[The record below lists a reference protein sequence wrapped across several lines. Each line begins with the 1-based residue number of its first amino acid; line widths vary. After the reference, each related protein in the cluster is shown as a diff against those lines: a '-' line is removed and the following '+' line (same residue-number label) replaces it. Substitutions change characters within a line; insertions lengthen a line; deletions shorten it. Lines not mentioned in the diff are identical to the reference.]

1 MVKTVII
8 RKRTIFIYG
17 LLVLVLAI
25 GVVVLETFINKSN
38 NDEYITYAQAAKMI
52 AYANVDD
59 AQAFETGEV
68 WYKPYIEYVNINGYM
83 QCEEPDDYIMMKDV
97 YILSKKLNAGDT
109 TFESVGIQ
117 SLSQLKNNNRVVTKQ
132 DFIDYYILLLPY
144 CSNGQDVEKVE
155 LGIAVTPDE
164 LYVSECDM
172 YTS

>member
-59 AQAFETGEV
+59 TQAFETSH
-68 WYKPYIEYVNINGYM
+68 
-83 QCEEPDDYIMMKDV
+83 
-97 YILSKKLNAGDT
+97 ILNMSILMDIC
-109 TFESVGIQ
+109 SVKRLMI
-117 SLSQLKNNNRVVTKQ
+117 
-132 DFIDYYILLLPY
+132 IL
-144 CSNGQDVEKVE
+144 
-155 LGIAVTPDE
+155 
-164 LYVSECDM
+164 
-172 YTS
+172 

>member
-59 AQAFETGEV
+59 TQAFETGEV

-83 QCEEPDDYIMMKDV
+83 QCCNYSVK
-97 YILSKKLNAGDT
+97 YILSLSCIHFPLTNIKLRRCSSNSK
-109 TFESVGIQ
+109 FN
-117 SLSQLKNNNRVVTKQ
+117 SLN
-132 DFIDYYILLLPY
+132 LLPATAIR
-144 CSNGQDVEKVE
+144 QKQ
-155 LGIAVTPDE
+155 
-164 LYVSECDM
+164 YVIIYKFLLSHN
-172 YTS
+172 SVIIV

>member
-109 TFESVGIQ
+109 TFESVAI
-117 SLSQLKNNNRVVTKQ
+117 T
-132 DFIDYYILLLPY
+132 
-144 CSNGQDVEKVE
+144 
-155 LGIAVTPDE
+155 
-164 LYVSECDM
+164 
-172 YTS
+172 

>member
-59 AQAFETGEV
+59 TQALKQEKCGTSH
-68 WYKPYIEYVNINGYM
+68 
-83 QCEEPDDYIMMKDV
+83 
-97 YILSKKLNAGDT
+97 ILNMSISMDIC
-109 TFESVGIQ
+109 SVK
-117 SLSQLKNNNRVVTKQ
+117 SLT
-132 DFIDYYILLLPY
+132 IIL
-144 CSNGQDVEKVE
+144 
-155 LGIAVTPDE
+155 
-164 LYVSECDM
+164 
-172 YTS
+172 

>member
-59 AQAFETGEV
+59 TQAFETGEV
-68 WYKPYIEYVNINGYM
+68 GTSH
-83 QCEEPDDYIMMKDV
+83 
-97 YILSKKLNAGDT
+97 ILNMSISMDIC
-109 TFESVGIQ
+109 SVK
-117 SLSQLKNNNRVVTKQ
+117 SLT
-132 DFIDYYILLLPY
+132 IIL
-144 CSNGQDVEKVE
+144 
-155 LGIAVTPDE
+155 
-164 LYVSECDM
+164 
-172 YTS
+172 

>member
-59 AQAFETGEV
+59 TQAFETGEV

-109 TFESVGIQ
+109 TFESIGIQ
-117 SLSQLKNNNRVVTKQ
+117 SLSQLNNNNRAGRRLRELNLE
-132 DFIDYYILLLPY
+132 LLEHLR
-144 CSNGQDVEKVE
+144 S
-155 LGIAVTPDE
+155 LM
-164 LYVSECDM
+164 LVSGKCIQLRESI
-172 YTS
+172 YLTE

>member
-59 AQAFETGEV
+59 TQAFETGEV

-83 QCEEPDDYIMMKDV
+83 QCEEPDDYDERCIH
-97 YILSKKLNAGDT
+97 
-109 TFESVGIQ
+109 TFKE
-117 SLSQLKNNNRVVTKQ
+117 T
-132 DFIDYYILLLPY
+132 
-144 CSNGQDVEKVE
+144 
-155 LGIAVTPDE
+155 
-164 LYVSECDM
+164 
-172 YTS
+172 

>member
-59 AQAFETGEV
+59 TQAFETGEV
-68 WYKPYIEYVNINGYM
+68 LNMSISMDICSVKSLTI
-83 QCEEPDDYIMMKDV
+83 
-97 YILSKKLNAGDT
+97 IL
-109 TFESVGIQ
+109 
-117 SLSQLKNNNRVVTKQ
+117 
-132 DFIDYYILLLPY
+132 
-144 CSNGQDVEKVE
+144 
-155 LGIAVTPDE
+155 
-164 LYVSECDM
+164 
-172 YTS
+172 